1 MTQFDQ
7 NIGAQFVGRY
17 YGPQTMTIPS
27 RLWPHEEQE
36 TKEAIAKCGQFEGG
50 AMENLCEVAGRAC
63 YDSIGAGRNSL
74 DWYKHI
80 QEVNHLSV
88 MEHSRLTFEVPQQY
102 IWHFFN
108 RDGCW
113 LEFPANPVDT
123 IRVTIN
129 ARAVREWRK
138 WTERI
143 QKFSVHKAGALR
155 VGYALWDEY
164 HKNMPMLFCPA
175 SNAFPEV
182 GTILVPP
189 GGIVRYSGPLSE
201 NERAVS
207 LLIHGSRG
215 MSHEWVR
222 HRKGAV
228 SQRSTRF
235 VDESETPWIEHPLE
249 TMFRATEDGKRLYAN
264 GSGFFATGV
273 AREVY
278 TVLSSRLKTWL
289 IGQDVN
295 KATALKQA
303 RGAARGHLGNAL
315 YTELVY
321 TCSISQWKDILL
333 LRLHPAADGEIRLVA
348 LKALE
353 ILKEVEPEAFAGEQ
367 WQTVP
372 APDGIGEVLRA

>member
-1 MTQFDQ
+1 MDKTNFDP

-17 YGPQTMTIPS
+17 YGPQFINVPS
-27 RLWPHEEQE
+27 RLWPSPSEKE
-36 TKEAIAKCGQFEGG
+36 TDEAIAKCGQFAGG
-50 AMENLCEVAGRAC
+50 DMENLCEVAGRAC
-63 YDSIGAGRNSL
+63 YDSIGAGRNSRE
-74 DWYKHI
+74 WYKHI
-80 QEVNHLSV
+80 QEVHHLSV
-88 MEHSRLTFEVPQQY
+88 MEHARLTFEVPQHY
-102 IWHFFN
+102 AWHFIN

-113 LEFPANPVDT
+113 MGFPEILTDCM
-123 IRVTIN
+123 RVTIN
-129 ARAVREWRK
+129 ARAVKEWRK

-143 QKFSVHKAGALR
+143 QKFPEYRAGALR
-155 VGYALWDEY
+155 IGCALWEEF
-164 HKNMPMLFCPA
+164 HKKMPLLFCPA
-175 SNAFPEV
+175 SEAFTEIGNSIKPV
-182 GTILVPP
+182 QDIKLF
-189 GGIVRYSGPLSE
+189 SGPLSE

-235 VDESETPWIEHPLE
+235 VDESSTPWIEHPLE
-249 TMFRATEDGKRLYAN
+249 TLFRARQVFETNAASAVRDHARDFYFVVSNSLRLWLTCN
-264 GSGFFATGV
+264 GVS
-273 AREVY
+273 
-278 TVLSSRLKTWL
+278 
-289 IGQDVN
+289 

-303 RGAARGHLGNAL
+303 RGAARGYLGNAL

-321 TCSISQWKDILL
+321 TASITQWKDILM

-353 ILKEVEPEAFAGEQ
+353 ILKGVEPAAFSGEQ